1 MSEEVQALRQ
11 ALWAL
16 PAEYREP
23 LLLQTLGGLCCE
35 EIAAE
40 LALPVGRVM
49 TRYFR
54 ARHTGCGPC
63 SPPTT
68 RAGGRATGNE
78 GTTP

>member
-1 MSEEVQALRQ
+1 VSEEVQALRQ

-54 ARHTGCGPC
+54 ARRRLRTVLAADHARRGP
-63 SPPTT
+63 
-68 RAGGRATGNE
+68 RHR
-78 GTTP
+78 

>member
-1 MSEEVQALRQ
+1 VSEEVQALRQ

-40 LALPVGRVM
+40 LALPVGTVM
-49 TRYFR
+49 TRLFR
-54 ARHTGCGPC
+54 ARRRLRAVLAADHARRGPR
-63 SPPTT
+63 P
-68 RAGGRATGNE
+68 R
-78 GTTP
+78 